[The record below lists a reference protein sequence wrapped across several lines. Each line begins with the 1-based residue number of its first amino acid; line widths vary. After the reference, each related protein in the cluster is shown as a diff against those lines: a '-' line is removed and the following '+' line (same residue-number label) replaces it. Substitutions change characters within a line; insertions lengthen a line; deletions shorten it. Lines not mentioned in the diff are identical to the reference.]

1 MTCCYNA
8 GEDSNL
14 DDVLDALK
22 EDGNPF
28 PYTFRGFNDEVHGQ
42 LYMADPDWCEEHL
55 QKVIDMRGLSARSLI
70 YFDVEDEPVEPKKLD
85 GESEEDF
92 ADRVAEFKQEH
103 EDWVADTAMREQH
116 IEDINANCNLL
127 RTYINKVRVLFDM
140 APLKRPKNTIYLRDV
155 CPEALNLVRAI
166 RTALEEIIPDV
177 IRFRDEIAKAFS
189 PRPMVKLEGVP
200 HPIPSPVWECPD
212 GSTQVDWV
220 AIAEDRGR
228 ISFSMPHGWVSSQ
241 KHNVISKEDTS
252 TRLKVWSIRDSRRAD
267 DLKRFGWEVTKA
279 ANKAALLGQET
290 EVIPNPITQNQ
301 RWQATDEKEGV
312 EFFTDEATHRKAIV
326 PNLIHNMD
334 AALWTALRLSCRT
347 TASIQRVLTIATSS
361 TSDGARS

>member
-1 MTCCYNA
+1 M
-8 GEDSNL
+8 
-14 DDVLDALK
+14 
-22 EDGNPF
+22 
-28 PYTFRGFNDEVHGQ
+28 
-42 LYMADPDWCEEHL
+42 
-55 QKVIDMRGLSARSLI
+55 
-70 YFDVEDEPVEPKKLD
+70 
-85 GESEEDF
+85 
-92 ADRVAEFKQEH
+92 
-103 EDWVADTAMREQH
+103 ADTAVRERH
-116 IEDINANCNLL
+116 IDDINSNCNLL
-127 RTYINKVRVLFDM
+127 KAYVNRVRALHELL
-140 APLKRPKNTIYLRDV
+140 PLKRPKNTIYLRDI

-177 IRFRDEIAKAFS
+177 IRFRDEIAKALT
-189 PRPMVKLEGVP
+189 PRPLQKWPGCSYPM
-200 HPIPSPVWECPD
+200 PSPLWTRGEN
-212 GSTQVDWV
+212 QIDWIKV
-220 AIAEDRGR
+220 AEDGGQ

-279 ANKAALLGQET
+279 AMRSTFDGSAP

-334 AALWTALRLSCRT
+334 AALWTGLRLALLDNGVDT
-347 TASIQRVLTIATSS
+347 TSAHDCYFVHIGRSPQLMASLADAVHDVFAAQAGDQRPLDLFLRDLGIEGVLDIIRVPEGDDNWFDPGVEIYKASNFI
-361 TSDGARS
+361 